1 MKNYDNDPKF
11 QAFLQQGKPQIETE
25 SPAEIVPE
33 EVSPEEVKNAAF
45 SKDGVF
51 FAKCA
56 ITGIIF
62 AGGNLVLTFGMLGG
76 AVNLIKPQDLPMQFY
91 GCYFMGGIFTFILL
105 GAFAQI
111 CKKHWMSN

>member
-1 MKNYDNDPKF
+1 
-11 QAFLQQGKPQIETE
+11 
-25 SPAEIVPE
+25 
-33 EVSPEEVKNAAF
+33 
-45 SKDGVF
+45 
-51 FAKCA
+51 
-56 ITGIIF
+56 
-62 AGGNLVLTFGMLGG
+62 MLGG